1 MPKIKPFRGIHP
13 SQTNAGQVVINL
25 ENLSVSDAKV
35 IRQENPYSF
44 VNMLVPKLDNL
55 FLMGSKNEL
64 AFKKINENF
73 EDFLEKGIFV
83 MDADPAIYVYQVVR
97 SGLVQTGIWTI
108 TSIDDYL
115 NNVVK
120 KHELTSA
127 DREQSLIDYLQQTGI
142 DANPVLITYLAIEQ
156 IESIIRE
163 TIIKQAEIQFSKE
176 ESEHRLWKID
186 NEDTLNNLLNEFSKL
201 SATYIADGHH
211 RAAAASL
218 LGIQRRKLNLKHKG
232 NEEYNFFTSVY
243 MSTDQLRIYGFN
255 RLVKDLNGLSTAGI
269 LKSLKKN
276 FLIRESATPVS
287 PEIIHEFGMY
297 LEGNWYQIRAKPEI
311 IQTNSPLAKLDV
323 SILQDYILSPVFN
336 ISDPRTDSRI
346 SYRGGKLP
354 LSDLVNEVDTG
365 KFEIAFI
372 LYPTGIKQLME
383 VADEGEVMPPKST
396 WFEPKFDVGL
406 LVHQIN

>member
-13 SQTNAGQVVINL
+13 NQANAGQVVINL
-25 ENLSVSDAKV
+25 ENLSISDAKV
-35 IRQENPYSF
+35 IRQGNPYSF

-83 MDADPAIYVYQVVR
+83 MDVDPAIYVYQVVR

-142 DANPVLITYLAIEQ
+142 DANPVLITYLAVEQ

-163 TIIKQAEIQFSKE
+163 TTIKQAEILFLKE

-201 SATYIADGHH
+201 PATYIADGHH

-255 RLVKDLNGLSTAGI
+255 RLIKDLNGLSTAEV
-269 LKSLKKN
+269 LKSLEKN

-297 LEGNWYQIRAKPEI
+297 LEGNWYQIRVKPEI
-311 IQTNSPLAKLDV
+311 IQINNPLAKLDV

-354 LSDLVNEVDTG
+354 LTDLVNDVDTG
-365 KFEIAFI
+365 KFAIAFI
-372 LYPTGIKQLME
+372 LYPTGIEQLME